1 MGVKPV
7 VPRDRANR
15 DVDDAITHYL
25 KEHVGDAAPTLVDA
39 SGRCVRP
46 PRSLGRHPAIG
57 SSRYAHEL
65 GIPGLRSWSL
75 PRFPYVVF
83 YIERADHVDVWRVL
97 HGHRE
102 IPALMQEPDA

>member
-1 MGVKPV
+1 MSVKPV

-15 DVDDAITHYL
+15 DVDDAITYYL
-25 KEHVGDAAPTLVDA
+25 KELAGEAALGLVDA
-39 SGRCVRP
+39 LEDAYGL
-46 PRSLGRHPAIG
+46 LGRHPAIG

-83 YIERADHVDVWRVL
+83 YVEREDHIDVWRVL
-97 HGHRE
+97 HGHGD
-102 IPALMQEPDA
+102 IPALMQEPDE